1 MRGSELQSAAVAAE
15 RSPMS
20 TPANHSPSQNPPAP
34 AGTRATPAP
43 PAPPR
48 AGETPGEDL
57 DLEEDV
63 APNLGGEDQ
72 MQDA

>member
-1 MRGSELQSAAVAAE
+1 
-15 RSPMS
+15 MS
-20 TPANHSPSQNPPAP
+20 TSATPPLPQNPSPP
-34 AGTRATPAP
+34 AGPRVTPAP
-43 PAPPR
+43 PR
-48 AGETPGEDL
+48 SGEAPGEDL

>member
-1 MRGSELQSAAVAAE
+1 MQAGRPWPQKRVF
-15 RSPMS
+15 MS
-20 TPANHSPSQNPPAP
+20 TSATPPSSPNPSAP
-34 AGTRATPAP
+34 AGTQDAP
-43 PAPPR
+43 PHASDAP
-48 AGETPGEDL
+48 AEDL

>member
-1 MRGSELQSAAVAAE
+1 MTPSAPPP
-15 RSPMS
+15 SPS
-20 TPANHSPSQNPPAP
+20 TPAAPAP
-34 AGTRATPAP
+34 T
-43 PAPPR
+43 
-48 AGETPGEDL
+48 GEAKGEDL

>member
-1 MRGSELQSAAVAAE
+1 MNPSVAPP
-15 RSPMS
+15 S
-20 TPANHSPSQNPPAP
+20 SQNPRVP
-34 AGTRATPAP
+34 AGSRVTPTPLAP
-43 PAPPR
+43 PHT
-48 AGETPGEDL
+48 GEMPGEDL

>member
-1 MRGSELQSAAVAAE
+1 MTPTAAAPT
-15 RSPMS
+15 SS
-20 TPANHSPSQNPPAP
+20 TPADPRDKCVPAREAP
-34 AGTRATPAP
+34 A
-43 PAPPR
+43 
-48 AGETPGEDL
+48 EDL

>member
-1 MRGSELQSAAVAAE
+1 MI
-15 RSPMS
+15 P
-20 TPANHSPSQNPPAP
+20 T
-34 AGTRATPAP
+34 TATPTSSTSADPRDAP
-43 PAPPR
+43 LPEGEAPD
-48 AGETPGEDL
+48 GDL

>member
-1 MRGSELQSAAVAAE
+1 MNTSAAPP
-15 RSPMS
+15 SP
-20 TPANHSPSQNPPAP
+20 QNPPAP
-34 AGTRATPAP
+34 AGTRVTPTPLTP
-43 PAPPR
+43 PH

>member
-1 MRGSELQSAAVAAE
+1 
-15 RSPMS
+15 MS
-20 TPANHSPSQNPPAP
+20 TSAVPPSSPKSPAP
-34 AGTRATPAP
+34 PDARATPTP
-43 PAPPR
+43 PAPPH
-48 AGETPGEDL
+48 AGEAPGEDL

>member
-1 MRGSELQSAAVAAE
+1 MTPPA
-15 RSPMS
+15 S
-20 TPANHSPSQNPPAP
+20 TPSSPAP
-34 AGTRATPAP
+34 GARAVPVPVPVPASDTL
-43 PAPPR
+43 A
-48 AGETPGEDL
+48 EDL

>member
-1 MRGSELQSAAVAAE
+1 MSTSAAPPPLPK
-15 RSPMS
+15 S
-20 TPANHSPSQNPPAP
+20 PAP
-34 AGTRATPAP
+34 ASPRTP
-43 PAPPR
+43 PAPPH
-48 AGETPGEDL
+48 AGEAPGEDL

>member
-1 MRGSELQSAAVAAE
+1 MSTSAAPA
-15 RSPMS
+15 SPQS
-20 TPANHSPSQNPPAP
+20 QPPSSRTSA
-34 AGTRATPAP
+34 PAP
-43 PAPPR
+43 PAPPH
-48 AGETPGEDL
+48 AGEAPGGGL

>member
-1 MRGSELQSAAVAAE
+1 
-15 RSPMS
+15 MS
-20 TPANHSPSQNPPAP
+20 PPA
-34 AGTRATPAP
+34 AP
-43 PAPPR
+43 PSPKPSPEPTRKGEAP
-48 AGETPGEDL
+48 AEDL

>member
-1 MRGSELQSAAVAAE
+1 MTASATPA
-15 RSPMS
+15 SPS
-20 TPANHSPSQNPPAP
+20 TPASPAPAP
-34 AGTRATPAP
+34 AGAAH
-43 PAPPR
+43 
-48 AGETPGEDL
+48 GEDL

>member
-1 MRGSELQSAAVAAE
+1 
-15 RSPMS
+15 MS
-20 TPANHSPSQNPPAP
+20 TPTTPSSPTPAL
-34 AGTRATPAP
+34 AGTRATPTPLAP
-43 PAPPR
+43 AH
-48 AGETPGEDL
+48 AGTAPGEDL

>member
-1 MRGSELQSAAVAAE
+1 MDTSAA
-15 RSPMS
+15 
-20 TPANHSPSQNPPAP
+20 SPSSPSSPAP

-43 PAPPR
+43 QAPPL
-48 AGETPGEDL
+48 AGEAPGEGL